1 MYNLKFIDSYIFT
14 QDSLSNLVHNLSE
27 ITKDKLID
35 NIRSMTGSLSQP
47 ITKRSQINKK
57 EPKNKSIHI
66 VRSMIDLLSQTIN
79 KKSKIGQKKNI
90 RN

>member
-1 MYNLKFIDSYIFT
+1 
-14 QDSLSNLVHNLSE
+14 
-27 ITKDKLID
+27 
-35 NIRSMTGSLSQP
+35 MTDSLSQP

-79 KKSKIGQKKNI
+79 KKSQIG
-90 RN
+90 

>member
-79 KKSKIGQKKNI
+79 KKSQIG
-90 RN
+90 

>member
-1 MYNLKFIDSYIFT
+1 MCNLKFIDSYIFT

-47 ITKRSQINKK
+47 ITKKSQINKK

-79 KKSKIGQKKNI
+79 KKSQIGQKKNI